1 MNEIKKRMSKLS
13 FILGL
18 CCFMLFACGGK
29 KEVVKKKT
37 EDTEVF
43 INPSNDVAIAGA
55 ANFDDEESLSIY
67 SAILKNVTGE
77 KSGAYIGHQMDRLA
91 NYFENNLESTELLRV
106 GEGVIIEF
114 DSNTNFTFY
123 TGKSSL
129 NFSTKEA
136 LEIIAKALEEN
147 PKINVII
154 ETHTDS
160 SGDDDIN
167 LKLSQERVMSIKNY
181 LVEQDIDINRI
192 KTKAFGE
199 TQPKVD
205 NTTAENRRMN
215 RRVEFGFY
223 ASELLKAEAQEK
235 TK

>member
-1 MNEIKKRMSKLS
+1 MFKYS
-13 FILGL
+13 FVLGL
-18 CCFMLFACGGK
+18 FCFLLFACGSK
-29 KEVVKKKT
+29 KEVVKQKT
-37 EDTEVF
+37 EQAEVF
-43 INPSNDVAIAGA
+43 INPSSDVAIAGA
-55 ANFDDEESLSIY
+55 VNFDDEESLSIY

-91 NYFENNLESTELLRV
+91 NYFENNLNPTELLRV
-106 GEGVIIEF
+106 GEGVILEF
-114 DSNTNFTFY
+114 DSNTDFTFY

-147 PKINVII
+147 PKINIII

-167 LKLSQERVMSIKNY
+167 LKLSQERVLSIKNH
-181 LVEQDIDINRI
+181 LVEQGIDVNRI

-199 TQPKVD
+199 IQPKVD
-205 NTTAENRRMN
+205 NSTAENRQKN

-223 ASELLKAEAQEK
+223 ASEMLKAEAQEK